1 MCFYKSSALNFLWKS
16 FVLFISRDILITRIH
31 DKQKCVTVTAFLT
44 FIITVIEYS
53 GIVSFLIQLQLNIP
67 DKTI

>member
-1 MCFYKSSALNFLWKS
+1 MCFYKSSALNFYESYLYFS
-16 FVLFISRDILITRIH
+16 LAETYLLRESMI
-31 DKQKCVTVTAFLT
+31 KQKCVTITAFLT